1 MEDLVI
7 FSSVPM
13 CLVLGAIV
21 LLHVLGT
28 VIPEIFGKGESFKDK
43 SPAVR
48 FAVWVIAALNAVL
61 HFVLIGYAFIKDA
74 KPEEMLLVVMISA
87 AVGMSA
93 IGIREK
99 ISSGKK

>member
-1 MEDLVI
+1 V
-7 FSSVPM
+7 F
-13 CLVLGAIV
+13 
-21 LLHVLGT
+21 
-28 VIPEIFGKGESFKDK
+28 
-43 SPAVR
+43 
-48 FAVWVIAALNAVL
+48 

-99 ISSGKK
+99 ISNIKK